1 MYVKR
6 EDEKMMEEM
15 QREIDTQKESNKR
28 MKSQVMQLERL
39 DGGV

>member
-1 MYVKR
+1 
-6 EDEKMMEEM
+6 MMEEM